1 MKQITALFWFCRK
14 CCNRP
19 LLPIKGAKKLPN
31 LKSHIYQDPRKIQ
44 VDKMT
49 VSSVPHSSLLQQVWT
64 IFYIG
69 GKKPNLKAAIWLNSV
84 FLSPL
89 FCRPVWISMTVVLVW
104 HSAPRPLCTTPPPSS
119 WSTTTMPSTPTGLS
133 VSRSAHVSAA
143 LPALLA
149 AFFCRDGELELHFRS
164 VKDSGRMRAECRE
177 QSLQSLHM
185 CLQPVII
192 ITQSGDN

>member
-1 MKQITALFWFCRK
+1 MKQIAALFWFCRK

-84 FLSPL
+84 FFVTL
-89 FCRPVWISMTVVLVW
+89 VLQ
-104 HSAPRPLCTTPPPSS
+104 AC
-119 WSTTTMPSTPTGLS
+119 MN
-133 VSRSAHVSAA
+133 
-143 LPALLA
+143 
-149 AFFCRDGELELHFRS
+149 FN
-164 VKDSGRMRAECRE
+164 DSGACVTQCPQTFVYNPTTFQLEHNHNAKYTYGAFCVKKCPRKCCVTCPASCLF
-177 QSLQSLHM
+177 LQRWGAGVAF
-185 CLQPVII
+185 QER
-192 ITQSGDN
+192 

>member
-1 MKQITALFWFCRK
+1 MSYQVRISWLWVVMKQITALFWFCRK

-84 FLSPL
+84 F
-89 FCRPVWISMTVVLVW
+89 FCHPCFAGLYEFQWQWCLCDTV
-104 HSAPRPLCTTPPPSS
+104 PPDLCVQP
-119 WSTTTMPSTPTGLS
+119 
-133 VSRSAHVSAA
+133 HH
-143 LPALLA
+143 LPAGA
-149 AFFCRDGELELHFRS
+149 
-164 VKDSGRMRAECRE
+164 
-177 QSLQSLHM
+177 
-185 CLQPVII
+185 QPQCQVHLRGFLCQEVP
-192 ITQSGDN
+192 T